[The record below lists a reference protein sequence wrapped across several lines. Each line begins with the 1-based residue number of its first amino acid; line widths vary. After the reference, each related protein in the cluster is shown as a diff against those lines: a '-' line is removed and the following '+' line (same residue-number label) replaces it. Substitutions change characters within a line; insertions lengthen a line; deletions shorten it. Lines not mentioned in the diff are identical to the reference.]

1 MLHVVLTTKNK
12 SVYVKTLHTL
22 LGIESICAQVGLPM
36 EITFINED
44 THNKI
49 ETLKK
54 ITKNSDRVVW
64 FDYGISIDRNSI
76 PEIVRKFDGIDCLV
90 FPCVKEGVD
99 WDMFTTKCK
108 QNSAEPANQMALTFD
123 VDVSNKVLNKESD
136 FYEVTKTHSPACWC
150 MDTKRVI
157 KKLKDKKREF
167 TFPRDIQTFFDK
179 CISSNIKM
187 AASVRTRTFNHF
199 THECVGNI
207 MNMSGL
213 KVTK

>member
-22 LGIESICAQVGLPM
+22 LGIESLCAQVGLPI
-36 EITFINED
+36 EITFVNED

-54 ITKNSDRVVW
+54 VAKTSDRIMW
-64 FDYGISIDRNSI
+64 FDYGISIDRGSI
-76 PEIVRKFDGIDCLV
+76 PEIVRKFEGIDCLV
-90 FPCVKEGVD
+90 FPCVREGID
-99 WDMFTTKCK
+99 WEMFTNKCK
-108 QNSAEPANQMALTFD
+108 QGSSEPTNQMALTFD
-123 VDVSNKVLNKESD
+123 VDVSNRVLNKESE
-136 FYEVTKTHSPACWC
+136 FYEVTKAHKPACWC
-150 MDTKRVI
+150 MDSKRVL
-157 KKLKDKKREF
+157 KKLKDKKRDF
-167 TFPRDIQTFFDK
+167 TFPKDIQTFFDK
-179 CISSNIKM
+179 CVYGKIVV
-187 AASVRTRTFNHF
+187 AAAVKSRTFNHF

>member
-22 LGIESICAQVGLPM
+22 LGIESICAQAGLPL
-36 EITFINED
+36 EITFVNED
-44 THNKI
+44 TQNKI
-49 ETLKK
+49 DKLKK
-54 ITKNSDRVVW
+54 IAKNSERIMW

-76 PEIVRKFDGIDCLV
+76 PEIIKKFEGIDCLV

-99 WDMFTTKCK
+99 WDMFKTKCK
-108 QNSAEPANQMALTFD
+108 QGNSEPANQMALSFD
-123 VDVSNKVLNKESD
+123 VDVSNKILNNESE
-136 FYEVTKTHSPACWC
+136 FYEVTKAHNPACWC
-150 MDTKRVI
+150 MDTKRVL
-157 KKLKDKKREF
+157 KKLKDKKKEF
-167 TFPRDIQTFFDK
+167 VFPKDIQTFFDK
-179 CISSNIKM
+179 CVSGKIKI
-187 AASVRTRTFNHF
+187 AAAARTRTYNHF

>member
-1 MLHVVLTTKNK
+1 M
-12 SVYVKTLHTL
+12 
-22 LGIESICAQVGLPM
+22 GIESICAQVGLPM

-44 THNKI
+44 TCNKI

-54 ITKNSDRVVW
+54 IAKNSDRIMW

-76 PEIVRKFDGIDCLV
+76 PEIVKKFDGIDCLI
-90 FPCVKEGVD
+90 FPCVREDID
-99 WDMFTTKCK
+99 WDMFTNKCK
-108 QNSAEPANQMALTFD
+108 QGSTEPANQMALTFD
-123 VDVSNKVLNKESD
+123 VDVSNKILNKESD

-167 TFPRDIQTFFDK
+167 IFPMDIQTFFDK

-187 AASVRTRTFNHF
+187 AAAVQARTYNHF